1 MEQINPHALIAIVVA
16 GIGYGIYIGAE
27 ALEKRHAKNDQISYV
42 PKFLKHIGGALMVVP
57 IAIFVALW
65 AFAKL

>member
-27 ALEKRHAKNDQISYV
+27 SLEKRYAKNDQISYV
-42 PKFLKHIGGALMVVP
+42 PKFLKNIGGALMVVP
-57 IAIFVALW
+57 ISIFVALW
-65 AFAKL
+65 AFAKF

>member
-27 ALEKRHAKNDQISYV
+27 ALEKRYANNDQVSIM
-42 PKFLKHIGGALMVVP
+42 PKWLKHIGGTLMVVP

-65 AFAKL
+65 AVAKF

>member
-16 GIGYGIYIGAE
+16 GIGYGIYTGAE
-27 ALEKRHAKNDQISYV
+27 ALEKRYAKNDQISYV

>member
-27 ALEKRHAKNDQISYV
+27 ALEKRFADKGQSSAV
-42 PKFLKHIGGALMVVP
+42 PKWLRHVGGALMVVP
-57 IAIFVALW
+57 IGLFVALW
-65 AFAKL
+65 AFAKF